1 MAIGDY
7 DWAVGEI
14 AAEVGD
20 QFYSDS
26 IGLNTLHMA
35 LYERD
40 SLSPDLQHAAYNAF
54 FGYDDPATGE
64 HFTGYMEEQYE
75 WDAED
80 NFDWDDY
87 REWYDSQ

>member
-14 AAEVGD
+14 AAEVGFG
-20 QFYSDS
+20 FYEDD

-35 LYERD
+35 LYE
-40 SLSPDLQHAAYNAF
+40 SETLSPDLQHAAYEAF
-54 FGYDDPATGE
+54 QA
-64 HFTGYMEEQYE
+64 YMEEQYE
-75 WDAED
+75 WDWED